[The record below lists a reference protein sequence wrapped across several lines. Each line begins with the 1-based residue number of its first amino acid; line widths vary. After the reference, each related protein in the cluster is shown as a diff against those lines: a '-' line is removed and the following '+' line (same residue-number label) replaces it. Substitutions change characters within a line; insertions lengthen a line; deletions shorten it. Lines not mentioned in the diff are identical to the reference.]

1 MIRAVVYAIRVI
13 AGVLVEA
20 IWITIL
26 CILVLLCVTCAL
38 LDGVGDR
45 DGDAPRGGPRWGW

>member
-1 MIRAVVYAIRVI
+1 MTRAFVYAIRVI
-13 AGVLVEA
+13 AGVLVET

-45 DGDAPRGGPRWGW
+45 DGDAPRGGPRWG